1 MTQTQSPPEQP
12 AAEPLDADTR
22 IARYHGMVIDGLM
35 GPILPL
41 YQEEGISEIMING
54 PDEIFYEKGG
64 KLIKSDI
71 VFRSERDLV
80 SLARAILQFV
90 GKRLVPEELSQE
102 ARMPDGSR
110 VHIVQSPAARPGL
123 SIAIRK
129 FPAHRV
135 TMRNLVDDFRSFTS
149 QVEEFITAAMHSHLN
164 VIVSGG
170 TGSGKTTLLNALS
183 ELIDPTERII
193 IIEDATE
200 LQFSDKN
207 HILQFETVR
216 PDREGLGGIT
226 IRELLKASLRMRPDR
241 VIVGECRAGEAID
254 MVQAMNTGHSGSM
267 STVHANSPIDALARL
282 ETLCLM
288 SEIDIPLVA
297 LQRQLASAVDVIIQ
311 TSRYRGIRRVTE
323 ISEVLDYDIETGKYK
338 LQPLFV
344 LEPEPDGPGGLL
356 LTWTGATPRMGHAAT
371 SIGEELAKSWRV

>member
-1 MTQTQSPPEQP
+1 
-12 AAEPLDADTR
+12 
-22 IARYHGMVIDGLM
+22 
-35 GPILPL
+35 
-41 YQEEGISEIMING
+41 
-54 PDEIFYEKGG
+54 
-64 KLIKSDI
+64 
-71 VFRSERDLV
+71 
-80 SLARAILQFV
+80 
-90 GKRLVPEELSQE
+90 
-102 ARMPDGSR
+102 
-110 VHIVQSPAARPGL
+110 
-123 SIAIRK
+123 
-129 FPAHRV
+129 
-135 TMRNLVDDFRSFTS
+135 MRNLVDDFRSFTP
-149 QVEEFITAAMHSHLN
+149 QVEEFITAAMQSHLN

-183 ELIDPTERII
+183 ELIDPSERII

-200 LQFSDKN
+200 LQFSEKN

-288 SEIDIPLVA
+288 SEIEIPLVA
-297 LQRQLASAVDVIIQ
+297 LQRQLASAVDIIIQ

-356 LTWTGATPRMGHAAT
+356 LKWTGATPRMGHAAT
-371 SIGEELAKSWRV
+371 SVGEELAKSWQV

>member
-1 MTQTQSPPEQP
+1 MSEAVKKPTPQE
-12 AAEPLDADTR
+12 ADEK
-22 IARYHGMVIDGLM
+22 IAQYHSMVIDGLM

-41 YQEEGISEIMING
+41 YQDDGISEIMING
-54 PDEIFYEKGG
+54 PEEIFYEKGG
-64 KLIKSDI
+64 KLIQTEI
-71 VFRSERDLV
+71 TFRSERELV
-80 SLARAILQFV
+80 ALARAILQFV
-90 GKRLVPEELSQE
+90 GKRLVAEDLSLE

-129 FPAHRV
+129 FPKHRV
-135 TMRNLVDDFRSFTS
+135 TMRNLVDDFRSFPA
-149 QVEEFITAAMHSHLN
+149 QVEDFITVAMQNHLN

-183 ELIDPTERII
+183 ELIDPAERII

-200 LQFSDKN
+200 LQFAEEN

-216 PDREGLGGIT
+216 PNREGQGGID
-226 IRELLKASLRMRPDR
+226 IRELLRASLRMRPDR
-241 VIVGECRAGEAID
+241 VIVGECRSGEAID

-288 SEIDIPLVA
+288 SEVEIPLVA
-297 LQRQLASAVDVIIQ
+297 LQRQLASAIDVIIQ

-323 ISEVLDYDIETGKYK
+323 VSEVLDYDIETGKYT

-344 LEPEPDGPGGLL
+344 LEPDPDGPGGLML
-356 LTWTGATPRMGHAAT
+356 NWTGATPRMGHG
-371 SIGEELAKSWRV
+371 SPELGEKLAQSWRT